1 MKPNFLFFR
10 SWPATIEEQPPL
22 ASSMQALETCFILLS
37 CSRYPHALISCV
49 TAIESAI
56 RAKLGL
62 PAEDKTKLWQL
73 LEVIQNNPHNIKDFS
88 RKSLNELCDARNRI
102 AHYGFSPLDDDTS
115 VVLLIRTGLPLLKRC
130 YQRFF
135 NFYLDWRDVR
145 PGVANFYELSSEEIA
160 KVGLIPE
167 FADSLNLV
175 RSIYSKAKELRGI
188 NLCYCITPFSQHIRF
203 ALKENYLG
211 LAEQSLLSGTGG
223 QEEFDAENTAKDRIE
238 KVLKKTSSCE
248 CFYLDCPICAGCD
261 SVVAQINDSH
271 IDNGVLSFHQA
282 LCVKCGLFLP
292 KKPFITDIVLQRE
305 IEKKRE
311 DILVSYGIK

>member
-10 SWPATIEEQPPL
+10 NWPVKIEDQPPL

-56 RAKLGL
+56 RANQGL
-62 PAEDKTKLWQL
+62 PSEDKTKLWEL
-73 LEVIQNNPHNIKDFS
+73 LQVIQNNPINIKDFS
-88 RKSLNELCDARNRI
+88 RRSLSELCDARNRI
-102 AHYGFSPLDDDTS
+102 THYGFSPLDDDTS
-115 VVLLIRTGLPLLKRC
+115 VRLLIRTGLPLLKRC
-130 YQRFF
+130 YQKFF

-145 PGVANFYELSSEEIA
+145 PGVESFHELSSEEIA
-160 KVGLIPE
+160 KVGLVPE

-175 RSIYSKAKELRGI
+175 RSIYSKASELHGI
-188 NLCYCITPFSQHIRF
+188 DLTYCITPFSQHIRF

-211 LAEQSLLSGTGG
+211 LAEQSLLSGSGG
-223 QEEFDAENTAKDRIE
+223 QEEFDAENTAKERIE
-238 KVLKKTSSCE
+238 KVFIKTSPCE
-248 CFYLDCPICAGCD
+248 CFYLDCPICGGCD

-271 IDNGVLSFHQA
+271 IDNEVISFQQA

-305 IEKKRE
+305 INKKRE